1 MTWRA
6 LRSWRRAGLA
16 GTAAGAHNFHMGIAD
31 ISYNAPTGNTEIVH
45 TYTSHDVSTLLTN
58 LYGRSFDLGQADSE
72 QPLRRYVEKQFHL
85 AGPDNKRLP
94 LQWVGV
100 KADAD
105 SVVIFQEIA
114 GTRLKPGTR
123 IHNPLL
129 IDFLPAKEH
138 SEPANRGAIQTLIF
152 DHSILNCRQLS
163 GGSPLPL
170 PMARDLPLLLATLFC
185 HRTAHADDLLQR
197 VLIDGSRANQLGVAD
212 AASAGSVSQKELAL
226 APSTGPANCSK
237 RCPG

>member
-1 MTWRA
+1 MMLRA
-6 LRSWRRAGLA
+6 LRSLAAAVLVLALA

-31 ISYNAPTGNTEIVH
+31 ISYNDRTGNTEIVH

-85 AGPDNKRLP
+85 AGPDNQRLP

-114 GTRLKPGTR
+114 GTKLKAGTR
-123 IHNPLL
+123 IHNALL
-129 IDFLPAKEH
+129 IDFLPSQK
-138 SEPANRGAIQTLIF
+138 NTVNLQTDGAIQTLIF
-152 DHSILNCRQLS
+152 DRDSIDQT
-163 GGSPLPL
+163 
-170 PMARDLPLLLATLFC
+170 AR
-185 HRTAHADDLLQR
+185 
-197 VLIDGSRANQLGVAD
+197 
-212 AASAGSVSQKELAL
+212 
-226 APSTGPANCSK
+226 
-237 RCPG
+237 